1 MTIKN
6 PAPYKNLQRPF
17 TRKSR
22 VKSKGYVKTVP
33 PSHLLKYT
41 MGNSNKFNMGE
52 FPIIVHVVSKE
63 DAQIRDVAL
72 ESIRNH
78 LHREIELQIGMDY
91 YMRVNAS
98 PHQILREHKQA
109 AVAQADRISSG
120 MSLSFGKCVGRAAR
134 VHIGQDVL
142 VFGFMNDE
150 AVRILRNIYSN
161 AKSKLNILTTIQVE
175 KVALK

>member
-1 MTIKN
+1 MAIKN

-52 FPIIVHVVSKE
+52 YPIVVHVTSKE
-63 DAQIRDVAL
+63 DAQVRDVAL

-78 LHREIELQIGMDY
+78 LHREIELQVGTDY
-91 YMRVNAS
+91 YMRINAA

-134 VHIGQDVL
+134 IHKGQDVL
-142 VFGFMNDE
+142 VLGFMTDD
-150 AVRILRNIYSN
+150 AVRTFRDIFSN
-161 AKSKLNILTTIQVE
+161 AKSKIPILTTITVE
-175 KVALK
+175 KK

>member
-41 MGNSNKFNMGE
+41 MGNSNKFNNRGY
-52 FPIIVHVVSKE
+52 PIIIHVVSKQ
-63 DAQIRDVAL
+63 DAQVRDVAL

-78 LHREIELQIGMDY
+78 LHRELELQVGTDY
-91 YMRVNAS
+91 YMRVNIA

-134 VHIGQDVL
+134 IHEGQDLLVL
-142 VFGFMNDE
+142 GFMDDE
-150 AVRILRNIYSN
+150 SVVKFRDIYSN
-161 AKSKLNILTTIQVE
+161 AKSKLPITTTIVVE
-175 KVALK
+175 KAK

>member
-41 MGNSNKFNMGE
+41 MGNSNKFNTNGY
-52 FPIIVHVVSKE
+52 PIIVHVISKQ
-63 DAQIRDVAL
+63 DAQVRDVAL

-78 LHREIELQIGMDY
+78 LHREIELQIGADY
-91 YMRVNAS
+91 YMRVNAA

-134 VHIGQDVL
+134 IHKGNDVL
-142 VFGFMNDE
+142 VFGFMTDD
-150 AVRILRNIYSN
+150 AVVKFRNIFSN
-161 AKSKLNILTTIQVE
+161 AKSKLPILTTTVVE
-175 KVALK
+175 KLK